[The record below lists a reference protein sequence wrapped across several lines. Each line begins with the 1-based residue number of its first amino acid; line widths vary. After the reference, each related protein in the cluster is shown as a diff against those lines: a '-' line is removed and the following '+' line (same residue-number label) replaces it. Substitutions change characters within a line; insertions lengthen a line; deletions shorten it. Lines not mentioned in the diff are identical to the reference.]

1 MQLPHDNLTKSKLQ
15 VIEQLNNREDIIII
29 AQADNG
35 GATAILD
42 TNDYLKE
49 AKRQLNNKKVYQK
62 PRHNSIQQNTEKAE
76 TTISNLKIRN
86 LKEPSFCY
94 TNKIVQLPQ
103 VF

>member
-49 AKRQLNNKKVYQK
+49 AKRQSNNKKVYQK
-62 PRHNSIQQNTEKAE
+62 HVIIRYNKTPKK
-76 TTISNLKIRN
+76 LKPQLAI
-86 LKEPSFCY
+86 LKFA
-94 TNKIVQLPQ
+94 I
-103 VF
+103 